1 MKMRE
6 PFKVEVAVS
15 IKTAVVINLELADM
29 TEEKWLDMNEQ
40 ERKEYVQ
47 DYLEFDD
54 SPIYDEIND
63 SAFDLDIEYEVEN
76 VE

>member
-6 PFKVEVAVS
+6 PFKVSVAVS
-15 IKTAVVINLELADM
+15 IKTGVNVNLELPNM
-29 TEEKWLDMNEQ
+29 TEEEWYDMDEQ
-40 ERKEYVQ
+40 ERKAYVQ

>member
-15 IKTAVVINLELADM
+15 VKTAVVINLELADM
-29 TEEKWLDMNEQ
+29 TEEKWLDMDEQ

-63 SAFDLDIEYEVEN
+63 SAFDLDIEYEVES

>member
-15 IKTAVVINLELADM
+15 VKTAVVINLELAHM
-29 TEEKWLDMNEQ
+29 TEEKWLDMDEQ

-63 SAFDLDIEYEVEN
+63 SVFDLDIEYEVEN

>member
-6 PFKVEVAVS
+6 PFKVSVAVS
-15 IKTAVVINLELADM
+15 IKTGVNVNLELPNM
-29 TEEKWLDMNEQ
+29 TEEEWLDMDEQ

-54 SPIYDEIND
+54 SSIYDEIND
-63 SAFDLDIEYEVEN
+63 SVFDLDIEYEVEDI
-76 VE
+76 E

>member
-6 PFKVEVAVS
+6 PFKVSVAVS
-15 IKTAVVINLELADM
+15 IKTGVNVNLELPNM
-29 TEEKWLDMNEQ
+29 TEEEWLDMDEE

-54 SPIYDEIND
+54 SSIYDEIND
-63 SAFDLDIEYEVEN
+63 SAFDLDIEYEVEDI
-76 VE
+76 E

>member
-6 PFKVEVAVS
+6 PFKVSVAVS
-15 IKTAVVINLELADM
+15 IKTGVNVNLELPNM
-29 TEEKWLDMNEQ
+29 TEEEWLDMDEE

-54 SPIYDEIND
+54 SSIYDEIND
-63 SAFDLDIEYEVEN
+63 SVFDLDIEYEVEN
-76 VE
+76 IE

>member
-6 PFKVEVAVS
+6 PFKVDVAVS

-29 TEEKWLDMNEQ
+29 TEEKWLDMDEQ
-40 ERKEYVQ
+40 ERKAYVQ
-47 DYLEFDD
+47 DYLEFDY
-54 SPIYDEIND
+54 SPIYDEINY
-63 SAFDLDIEYEVEN
+63 SVFDLDIEYEVEN

>member
-6 PFKVEVAVS
+6 PFKVSVAVS
-15 IKTAVVINLELADM
+15 IKTGVNVNLELPNM
-29 TEEKWLDMNEQ
+29 TEEKWLDMDEQ

-47 DYLEFDD
+47 DYLDFDD
-54 SPIYDEIND
+54 SSIYEEIND

>member
-15 IKTAVVINLELADM
+15 VKTAVVINLELADM
-29 TEEKWLDMNEQ
+29 TEEKWLDMDEQ

-54 SPIYDEIND
+54 SSIYDEIND
-63 SAFDLDIEYEVEN
+63 SAFDLDIEYEVES

>member
-6 PFKVEVAVS
+6 PFKVDVAVS
-15 IKTAVVINLELADM
+15 VKTAVAINLELADM
-29 TEEKWLDMNEQ
+29 TEEKWLDMDEQ

-63 SAFDLDIEYEVEN
+63 SVFDLDIEYEVEDI
-76 VE
+76 E

>member
-15 IKTAVVINLELADM
+15 VKTAVTINLELADM
-29 TEEKWLDMNEQ
+29 TEEKWLDMDEQ

-54 SPIYDEIND
+54 SSIYDEIND
-63 SAFDLDIEYEVEN
+63 SVFDLDIEYEVEDI
-76 VE
+76 E

>member
-1 MKMRE
+1 MKMKE
-6 PFKVEVAVS
+6 PVKVEVAVS
-15 IKTAVVINLELADM
+15 VKTAVTINLELADM
-29 TEEKWLDMNEQ
+29 TWEKWYDMDEQ

-63 SAFDLDIEYEVEN
+63 SVFDLDIEYEVEN

>member
-6 PFKVEVAVS
+6 PFKVDVAVS
-15 IKTAVVINLELADM
+15 VKTAVVINLELADM
-29 TEEKWLDMNEQ
+29 TEEKWLDMDEQ

-63 SAFDLDIEYEVEN
+63 SAFDLDIEYEVEDI
-76 VE
+76 E

>member
-29 TEEKWLDMNEQ
+29 TEEKWLDMDEQ

-63 SAFDLDIEYEVEN
+63 SVFDLDIEYEVEN
-76 VE
+76 IE

>member
-15 IKTAVVINLELADM
+15 VKTAVTINLELANM
-29 TEEKWLDMNEQ
+29 TEEKWLDMDEQ
-40 ERKEYVQ
+40 EQKEYVQ

-63 SAFDLDIEYEVEN
+63 SVFDLDIEYEVEDI
-76 VE
+76 E

>member
-6 PFKVEVAVS
+6 PFKVSVAVS
-15 IKTAVVINLELADM
+15 IKTRVNVNLELADM
-29 TEEKWLDMNEQ
+29 TEEKWLDMDEQ

-63 SAFDLDIEYEVEN
+63 SVFDLDIEYEVEN

>member
-6 PFKVEVAVS
+6 PFKVSVAVS
-15 IKTAVVINLELADM
+15 IKTGVNVNLELADM
-29 TEEKWLDMNEQ
+29 TKEKWLDMDEQ

-54 SPIYDEIND
+54 SPIYDEINE

>member
-15 IKTAVVINLELADM
+15 VKTAVTINLELADM
-29 TEEKWLDMNEQ
+29 TEEKWLDMDEQ

-54 SPIYDEIND
+54 SLIYDEIND

>member
-6 PFKVEVAVS
+6 PFKVSVAVS
-15 IKTAVVINLELADM
+15 IKTGVNVNLELPNM
-29 TEEKWLDMNEQ
+29 TEEKWLDMDEQ

-63 SAFDLDIEYEVEN
+63 SAFDLDIEYEVED

>member
-29 TEEKWLDMNEQ
+29 TEEKWLDMDEQ

-76 VE
+76 IE

>member
-6 PFKVEVAVS
+6 PFKVSVAVS
-15 IKTAVVINLELADM
+15 IKTGVNVNLELPNM
-29 TEEKWLDMNEQ
+29 TEEKWYDMDEQ

-47 DYLEFDD
+47 DYLDFDD

-63 SAFDLDIEYEVEN
+63 SVFDLDIEYEVEDI
-76 VE
+76 E

>member
-6 PFKVEVAVS
+6 PFKVSVAVS
-15 IKTAVVINLELADM
+15 IKTGVNVNLELPNM
-29 TEEKWLDMNEQ
+29 TKEKWLDMDEQ

-54 SPIYDEIND
+54 SLIYDEIND
-63 SAFDLDIEYEVEN
+63 SVFDLDIEYEVEN

>member
-1 MKMRE
+1 MRE

-15 IKTAVVINLELADM
+15 VKTAVVINLELADM
-29 TEEKWLDMNEQ
+29 TEEKWLDMDEQ

-47 DYLEFDD
+47 DYLDFDD

-63 SAFDLDIEYEVEN
+63 SVFDLDIEYEVES

>member
-6 PFKVEVAVS
+6 PFKVSVAVS
-15 IKTAVVINLELADM
+15 IKTGVNVNLELPNM
-29 TEEKWLDMNEQ
+29 TKEEWLDMDEE

-47 DYLEFDD
+47 DYLDFDD

-63 SAFDLDIEYEVEN
+63 SVFDLDIEYEVEN

>member
-6 PFKVEVAVS
+6 PFKVSVAVS
-15 IKTAVVINLELADM
+15 IKTGVNVNLELPNM
-29 TEEKWLDMNEQ
+29 TEEKWQDMDEQ

-63 SAFDLDIEYEVEN
+63 SVYDLDIEYEVEN

>member
-6 PFKVEVAVS
+6 PFKVDVAVS

-29 TEEKWLDMNEQ
+29 TEEKWLDMDEQ

-54 SPIYDEIND
+54 SPIYDEINE
-63 SAFDLDIEYEVEN
+63 SIYDLDIEYEVEN

>member
-1 MKMRE
+1 MRE

-15 IKTAVVINLELADM
+15 VKTAVVINLELADM
-29 TEEKWLDMNEQ
+29 TEEKWLDMDEQ

>member
-15 IKTAVVINLELADM
+15 VKTAVSINLELANM
-29 TEEKWLDMNEQ
+29 TEEKWLDMDEQ

-63 SAFDLDIEYEVEN
+63 SVFDLDIEYEVEDI
-76 VE
+76 E

>member
-6 PFKVEVAVS
+6 PFKVDVAVS
-15 IKTAVVINLELADM
+15 VKTSVVINLELADM
-29 TEEKWLDMNEQ
+29 TEEKWLDMDEQ

-63 SAFDLDIEYEVEN
+63 SVFDLDIEYEVEN
-76 VE
+76 IE